1 MYIKTDTKY
10 TCQGEH
16 VKLHLKCPDTGA
28 VYKPNVQPTKNK
40 LAWVKYLHKEDK
52 DTYTEGIQAAQ
63 YIQASESK
71 TRILGKRLIDGENLD
86 QLVREPGFEHFVP
99 VYKNIKVSLEAYRLD
114 SEQGY
119 EAKGMRGIWF
129 YGPPGSGK
137 SHAAREKSIKMFG
150 EQPFVMTGSKW
161 FDGYKGEKVIIVEDL
176 DKYTCHSNQLGHYLK
191 IWGDKY
197 KCSGEIKGGTVP
209 LLHRVLIVTSNY
221 QIKDLFA
228 PDEERMTNMQVNRA
242 QAIIKAIEDRFLL
255 VKKFERGRVPPRAPD
270 Q

>member
-1 MYIKTDTKY
+1 MKRQAKVIAKGGSEQSTGIPAGARALPPSEDIAQPEAKRFSAKQLSLTYPQCPLSKQEAARQFHDVLDAKEIKEMVIAQEHHTKEGLHLHVYIKVGTKY

-16 VKLHLKCPDTGA
+16 VKLHLKCPDTGK

-71 TRILGKRLIDGENLD
+71 TRILGKRLIDGENLE

-150 EQPFVMTGSKW
+150 E
-161 FDGYKGEKVIIVEDL
+161 
-176 DKYTCHSNQLGHYLK
+176 
-191 IWGDKY
+191 
-197 KCSGEIKGGTVP
+197 
-209 LLHRVLIVTSNY
+209 
-221 QIKDLFA
+221 
-228 PDEERMTNMQVNRA
+228 
-242 QAIIKAIEDRFLL
+242 
-255 VKKFERGRVPPRAPD
+255 
-270 Q
+270 